1 MIPSLTIAAN
11 SILPKPGLGRG
22 TAGTAVVE
30 GNCSVAAAARRPLR
44 QPAAATSP
52 SQAEG
57 GFRVSHA

>member
-22 TAGTAVVE
+22 TAGTAVE